1 MTSTMQFANK
11 KSYSYNGIHYDLV
24 GRIGDIAR
32 RAFYPQQATAL
43 KKDEVQRLNA
53 ELEVI
58 AEKMERVNDLI
69 DAAVKRTAAAEVERT

>member
-1 MTSTMQFANK
+1 MSSTLQFANR
-11 KSYSYNGIHYDLV
+11 KSHSYNGIQYDLV

-53 ELEVI
+53 ELTVI
-58 AEKMERVNDLI
+58 AAKMEGVNDLI
-69 DAAVKRTAAAEVERT
+69 DIAVKRTAAAELKRT